1 MVQGP
6 IQMKYVKLFKELG
19 KEDIPIAGGKGA
31 NLGELTSAG
40 IPVPPGF
47 VVLSTAYFAFLEHNH
62 LRPKIHR
69 ILDSC
74 DVSDPHQLTNASRE
88 IKKLLRGAEI
98 PDAISREIFESYH
111 RLSASH
117 YKMGSNLPVAVRSS
131 ATAEDL
137 PDASFAGQQ
146 DSFLNIIGDAN
157 VLLKVKECWMSLFG
171 ARSIFYRQQKKF
183 DHFKVSIA
191 VPVQK
196 MVQSEVSGVMFTVDP
211 ISQNRDRII
220 VEAIY
225 GLGDYIV
232 QGVVTPDH
240 YEISRASGK
249 ITVKIPS
256 TQTIMEV
263 RKAQGVKQVPVPKKL
278 QGLPKLTDNQ
288 ILEIADIGKRI
299 HRHYFFPQD
308 IEWARENGKFYV
320 VQSRPITTLK
330 SDLSK
335 EYSPSKPAQIHAN
348 PILKGA
354 PASPGLVWGPVKII
368 DVKHFDQVKAGDIMV
383 TDMTTPDFVPAMK
396 RAAGIITNRGGL
408 TSHAAIVSR
417 ELGVPCVV
425 GTTTATSVLKDGMIV
440 TVSGATGEIYLGAVT
455 PVTTQTQ

>member
-1 MVQGP
+1 
-6 IQMKYVKLFKELG
+6 MKYVKLFKELG

-211 ISQNRDRII
+211 ISKDKNKLVI
-220 VEAIY
+220 EAAF

-240 YEISRASGK
+240 YEIEKSSLDILSRQ
-249 ITVKIPS
+249 IHRQDV
-256 TQTIMEV
+256 MEI
-263 RKAQGVKQVPVPKKL
+263 RSQLGVKEVKVPSKLREKQKLSDRLIEELTRLGKK
-278 QGLPKLTDNQ
+278 
-288 ILEIADIGKRI
+288 I
-299 HRHYFFPQD
+299 HQHYFFPQD
-308 IEWARENGKFYV
+308 IEWAMEGGDLFIT
-320 VQSRPITTLK
+320 QARPITTLDQ
-330 SDLSK
+330 SSPQVPSSGDLQPTNDVLK
-335 EYSPSKPAQIHAN
+335 KLGPPV
-348 PILKGA
+348 LKGA
-354 PASPGLVWGPVKII
+354 PASPGLISGPVKLVP
-368 DVKHFDQVKAGDIMV
+368 DVKNLGKVKPGDIMV
-383 TDMTTPDFVPAMK
+383 TDMTTPDFEIG
-396 RAAGIITNRGGL
+396 RA
-408 TSHAAIVSR
+408 HV
-417 ELGVPCVV
+417 
-425 GTTTATSVLKDGMIV
+425 
-440 TVSGATGEIYLGAVT
+440 
-455 PVTTQTQ
+455 